1 VFQKSFFGN
10 CTVNPN
16 VHALQERFV
25 QLQRPVKAYGSYTMV
40 DLFLLEKIRGA
51 GTMKMNSRRFS
62 TALVAVGLFL
72 AMSLVEI
79 TQAPAQTILVFPDL
93 PHPLPRIPIR
103 PIRPA
108 PPTTPTVSYCIKDLD
123 VQARIRKQI
132 ADVQVTQTFVN
143 KSTTTVQ
150 AQFLFP
156 LPYDGAIDRL
166 TLMVDGEEF
175 PASLLDK
182 EEARRRYE
190 AIVRANQDPALL
202 EWMGQGMFQTSVF
215 PIPPGAERKVVIH
228 YEQLLR
234 QERQLTDFLFPL
246 STARFT
252 SQPLEQL
259 SIRVAIDS
267 ESSLKSVY
275 SPTHPVEIQRPS
287 TNSASVSLKMIN
299 TVPASDFRLFYD
311 SEPGPISGS
320 VISYRPSPS
329 EDGYFLFLASP
340 EIKPTNAERPRKIVM
355 LVVDKSGSMSGQ
367 KIQQAKGA
375 LQFVLN
381 NLREG
386 DLFNIVAYETRI
398 ESFRPELQLYNE
410 TTRAE
415 ALAYIESIYAG
426 GGTNI
431 YGALRTTFSFLQDA
445 STPTYVLFTTDG
457 LPTSGETNESKI
469 GLLAR
474 ESNRVRARVI
484 PFGVGY
490 DVNSRLLDRLARE
503 HHGSSVYVR
512 PEENIEESVGSV
524 FSKISSPV
532 FSHGVLAI
540 EVDAVGGNLTANRVY
555 PSGEIDI
562 FEGEQVVVVGRY
574 SKPGKG
580 KLTLSGLINQEKKAF
595 EFPIE
600 LAAKSDNES
609 YSFVER
615 LWATR
620 RIGELID
627 ELDLNGKN
635 QELITELV
643 MLSTKHGILTPYT
656 SFLADESVRPELAS
670 TANTASASRQLD
682 QLSEISGAGGVAQRA
697 TKQMFKAAG
706 QTYSQSA
713 FDGLESEAKSGGI
726 GGKSIVTTNSQTLYR
741 RGRILVTPETAS
753 LDIEKDRGQ
762 ITKIQRFSTEYFDL
776 VSKNSAADNQLLGQQ
791 TTEDSL
797 LVKIRGV
804 VYLIE

>member
-1 VFQKSFFGN
+1 MLSTFRKIASVFLA
-10 CTVNPN
+10 T
-16 VHALQERFV
+16 
-25 QLQRPVKAYGSYTMV
+25 
-40 DLFLLEKIRGA
+40 
-51 GTMKMNSRRFS
+51 
-62 TALVAVGLFL
+62 GLFFASEL
-72 AMSLVEI
+72 ASIDRV
-79 TQAPAQTILVFPDL
+79 QAQSILIFPDH

-103 PIRPA
+103 PT
-108 PPTTPTVSYCIKDLD
+108 PPTTPAVTYCIKDLD
-123 VQARIRKQI
+123 IEARIRKQI

-143 KSTTTVQ
+143 KSSTTVQ
-150 AQFLFP
+150 AQFIFP

-166 TLMVDGEEF
+166 TLMVDGKEL
-175 PASLLDK
+175 PATLLSK
-182 EEARRRYE
+182 EEARKRYE

-215 PIPPGAERKVVIH
+215 PIPAGAERKVVIH
-228 YEQLLR
+228 YDQLLR

-259 SIRVAIDS
+259 NIRVAIES
-267 ESSLKSVY
+267 ESPLKSIY
-275 SPTHPVEIQRPS
+275 SPTHPVEVQRP
-287 TNSASVSLKMIN
+287 TPNSAIAQIKLTN
-299 TVPASDFRLFYD
+299 TVPSSDFRLFYD
-311 SEPGPISGS
+311 AETGPVTGS
-320 VISYRPSPS
+320 VISYRPSDS

-340 EIKPTNAERPRKIVM
+340 EIKPADVERPKKIV
-355 LVVDKSGSMSGQ
+355 LFVVDKSGSMSGQ
-367 KIQQAKGA
+367 KIEQAKGA
-375 LQFVLN
+375 LKFVLN

-386 DLFNIVAYETRI
+386 DLFNIVAYETRL
-398 ESFRPELQLYNE
+398 ESFKPELQLYNE
-410 TTRAE
+410 TTRAQ
-415 ALAYIESIYAG
+415 ALAYIDGVYAG

-431 YGALRTTFSFLQDA
+431 HGALKTTFSFLQDTT
-445 STPTYVLFTTDG
+445 TPTYVLFTTDG

-474 ESNRVRARVI
+474 ESNRVRARVL

-512 PEENIEESVGSV
+512 PEENIEAAVSRV

-532 FSHGVLAI
+532 FSHGALAI
-540 EVDAVGGNLTANRVY
+540 EVDAAGGNMTANRTY
-555 PSGEIDI
+555 PSGEIDL
-562 FEGEQVVVVGRY
+562 FEGEQLVVVGRY
-574 SKPGKG
+574 SKPGNG
-580 KLTLSGLINQEKKAF
+580 KLSLSGLINQEKKSF

-600 LAAKSDNES
+600 LSAKSENDS
-609 YSFVER
+609 YAFVER

-635 QELITELV
+635 EELIAELV

-656 SFLADESVRPELAS
+656 SFLADETVRPELAS
-670 TANTASASRQLD
+670 VTNAASASKQLD
-682 QLSEISGAGGVAQRA
+682 RLSAVSGAGGVVQRA
-697 TKQMFKAAG
+697 TKQMFKSTDQAYAP
-706 QTYSQSA
+706 QSA
-713 FDGLESEAKSGGI
+713 SGESYPAAPGG
-726 GGKSIVTTNSQTLYR
+726 GGYGGAPGRVAGNASQQSESKLMRDSITVMNSQTLYR
-741 RGRILVTPETAS
+741 RGRMLVTPETAS
-753 LDIEKDRGQ
+753 LDVEKDSSQ
-762 ITKIQRFSTEYFDL
+762 ITKLKRFSSEYFEL

-791 TTEDSL
+791 ATDESL

>member
-1 VFQKSFFGN
+1 MMLSTFRKIATVFLA
-10 CTVNPN
+10 T
-16 VHALQERFV
+16 
-25 QLQRPVKAYGSYTMV
+25 
-40 DLFLLEKIRGA
+40 
-51 GTMKMNSRRFS
+51 
-62 TALVAVGLFL
+62 GLFFASEL
-72 AMSLVEI
+72 ASSGRIL
-79 TQAPAQTILVFPDL
+79 AQTILIFPDH
-93 PHPLPRIPIR
+93 PYPLPRIPIR
-103 PIRPA
+103 PTPTPA
-108 PPTTPTVSYCIKDLD
+108 PAVTYCIKDLD
-123 VQARIRKQI
+123 IQARIRKQI

-143 KSTTTVQ
+143 KSSTTVQ
-150 AQFLFP
+150 AQFIFP

-166 TLMVDGEEF
+166 TLMVDGKELT
-175 PASLLDK
+175 ATLLSE
-182 EEARRRYE
+182 EEARKRYE

-215 PIPPGAERKVVIH
+215 PIPAGAERKVVIH
-228 YEQLLR
+228 YDQLLR

-259 SIRVAIDS
+259 NIRVAIES
-267 ESSLKSVY
+267 ESPLKSIY
-275 SPTHPVEIQRPS
+275 SPTHPVEVQRP
-287 TNSASVSLKMIN
+287 TPNSAIAQIKLTN
-299 TVPASDFRLFYD
+299 TVPSSDFRLFYD
-311 SEPGPISGS
+311 SETGPVTGS
-320 VISYRPSPS
+320 VISYRPSES

-340 EIKPTNAERPRKIVM
+340 EIKPANVERPKKIV
-355 LVVDKSGSMSGQ
+355 LFVVDKSGSMSGQ
-367 KIQQAKGA
+367 KIEQAKGA
-375 LQFVLN
+375 LKFVLN

-386 DLFNIVAYETRI
+386 DLFNIVAYETRL
-398 ESFRPELQLYNE
+398 ESFKPELELYNE
-410 TTRAE
+410 TTRVQ
-415 ALAYIESIYAG
+415 ALTYIDGVYAG

-431 YGALRTTFSFLQDA
+431 HGALKTTFSFLQDTT
-445 STPTYVLFTTDG
+445 TPTYVLFTTDG

-474 ESNRVRARVI
+474 ESNRVRARVL

-512 PEENIEESVGSV
+512 PEENIEAAVSRV

-540 EVDAVGGNLTANRVY
+540 EVGAAGGNMTANRTY
-555 PSGEIDI
+555 PSGEIDL
-562 FEGEQVVVVGRY
+562 FEGEQLVVVGRY
-574 SKPGKG
+574 SKPGNG
-580 KLTLSGLINQEKKAF
+580 KLTLSGLINQEKKSF

-600 LAAKSDNES
+600 LSAKSENDS
-609 YSFVER
+609 YAFVER

-635 QELITELV
+635 AELIAELV

-656 SFLADESVRPELAS
+656 SFLADETVRPELAS
-670 TANTASASRQLD
+670 VTNAASASKQLD
-682 QLSEISGAGGVAQRA
+682 RLSAVSGAGGVVQRA
-697 TKQMFKAAG
+697 TKQMFKSTDQAYAP
-706 QTYSQSA
+706 QSA
-713 FDGLESEAKSGGI
+713 SGEQYSEFPGMGAGYGSATGVVPGGASQQSESKLVRD
-726 GGKSIVTTNSQTLYR
+726 SITVMNSQTLYR
-741 RGRILVTPETAS
+741 RGRMLVTPETAS
-753 LDIEKDRGQ
+753 LDVEKDSSQ
-762 ITKIQRFSTEYFDL
+762 IKKLKRFTSEYFEL

-791 TTEDSL
+791 ATDELL

>member
-1 VFQKSFFGN
+1 MMLSTFRKTA
-10 CTVNPN
+10 TV
-16 VHALQERFV
+16 
-25 QLQRPVKAYGSYTMV
+25 
-40 DLFLLEKIRGA
+40 
-51 GTMKMNSRRFS
+51 
-62 TALVAVGLFL
+62 FL
-72 AMSLVEI
+72 AMGLFFASELASSGRI
-79 TQAPAQTILVFPDL
+79 LAQTILIFPDH

-103 PIRPA
+103 PTPVPSPA
-108 PPTTPTVSYCIKDLD
+108 VTYCIKDLD
-123 VQARIRKQI
+123 IEARIRNQI

-143 KSTTTVQ
+143 KSSATVQ
-150 AQFLFP
+150 AQFIFP

-166 TLMVDGEEF
+166 TLMVDGKELT
-175 PASLLDK
+175 ATLLSK
-182 EEARRRYE
+182 EEARKRYE

-215 PIPPGAERKVVIH
+215 PIPAGAERKVVIH
-228 YEQLLR
+228 YDQLLR

-259 SIRVAIDS
+259 NIRVAIDS
-267 ESSLKSVY
+267 DSPMKSIY
-275 SPTHPVEIQRPS
+275 SPTHPVEVQRP
-287 TNSASVSLKMIN
+287 TPNSAIAQIKLTN
-299 TVPASDFRLFYD
+299 TVPSSDFRLFYD
-311 SEPGPISGS
+311 SEPGPVTGS
-320 VISYRPSPS
+320 VIGYRPSES

-340 EIKPTNAERPRKIVM
+340 EIKPANVERPRKIV
-355 LVVDKSGSMSGQ
+355 LFVVDKSGSMSGQ
-367 KIQQAKGA
+367 KIEQAKGA
-375 LQFVLN
+375 LKFVLN

-386 DLFNIVAYETRI
+386 DLFNIVAYETRL
-398 ESFRPELQLYNE
+398 ESFKPELQLYNE
-410 TTRAE
+410 TTRAQ
-415 ALAYIESIYAG
+415 ALAYIDGVYAG

-431 YGALRTTFSFLQDA
+431 HGALKTSFSFLQDTT
-445 STPTYVLFTTDG
+445 TPTYVLFTTDG

-474 ESNRVRARVI
+474 ESNRVRARVL

-512 PEENIEESVGSV
+512 PEENIEAAVSRV

-532 FSHGVLAI
+532 FSHGALAI
-540 EVDAVGGNLTANRVY
+540 EVDAAGGNMTANRTY
-555 PSGEIDI
+555 PSGEIDL
-562 FEGEQVVVVGRY
+562 FEGEQLVVVGRY

-580 KLTLSGLINQEKKAF
+580 KLTLSGLINQEKKSF
-595 EFPIE
+595 EFPVE
-600 LAAKSDNES
+600 LSAKSENDS
-609 YSFVER
+609 YAFVER

-635 QELITELV
+635 EELIAELV

-656 SFLADESVRPELAS
+656 SFLADEAVRPELAS
-670 TANTASASRQLD
+670 ATNAASASKQLD
-682 QLSEISGAGGVAQRA
+682 RLSAVSGAGGVVQRA
-697 TKQMFKAAG
+697 TKQMFKSTDQAYAP
-706 QTYSQSA
+706 QSA
-713 FDGLESEAKSGGI
+713 SGESYAAAPGG
-726 GGKSIVTTNSQTLYR
+726 GGYGGAPGRVAGSASQQSESKLVRDSITVMNSQTLYR
-741 RGRILVTPETAS
+741 RGRMLVTPETAS
-753 LDIEKDRGQ
+753 LDLEKDSSQ
-762 ITKIQRFSTEYFDL
+762 VTKLKRFSSEYFDL

-791 TTEDSL
+791 ATDESL